1 MLWFS
6 KKRHA
11 PPVTMVADQIV
22 AAELPIALDAGL
34 FKHHC
39 GKLLE
44 TAAQDGGI
52 DNWLAALRV
61 KQQAFARALAGGM
74 TPEDIEVLLGCV
86 FTARRRL
93 YPALERIGMA
103 RVAAL
108 LSDLAAGA
116 MPPAQ
121 RLQNFVDAMPGAA
134 EADRESVKAAAKV
147 RRAAWDFAAE
157 ALHFS
162 DPVKYPLMSRWVWDE
177 ATQSGALREFIR
189 GNDTLREIPFDNS
202 PGMFEGARAWLA
214 ERIAEEGIYRDV
226 PLWIDLVQAQAYTA
240 YFRSFTEGSLGADFA
255 RGVTPHEQ
263 LKKLLGIDAA
273 PGVSPR
279 VKKPA

>member
-6 KKRHA
+6 KRRHA
-11 PPVTMVADQIV
+11 PTATAVADRIV
-22 AAELPIALDAGL
+22 AAELPLALDAAL

-44 TAAQDGGI
+44 TAAQDGSI
-52 DNWLAALRV
+52 ENWLAALRA
-61 KQQAFARALAGGM
+61 KQQVFAQTLARDHVSAA
-74 TPEDIEVLLGCV
+74 DIEILLGCV

-121 RLQNFVDAMPGAA
+121 RLQNLVDAMPGAA

-162 DPVKYPLMSRWVWDE
+162 DPARYPLMSRWVWDE
-177 ATQSGALREFIR
+177 ATQSGALREFPS
-189 GNDTLREIPFDNS
+189 T
-202 PGMFEGARAWLA
+202 
-214 ERIAEEGIYRDV
+214 
-226 PLWIDLVQAQAYTA
+226 TA
-240 YFRSFTEGSLGADFA
+240 PACSRA
-255 RGVTPHEQ
+255 RGRGWPNA
-263 LKKLLGIDAA
+263 LRKKAFTAMCRCG
-273 PGVSPR
+273 
-279 VKKPA
+279 